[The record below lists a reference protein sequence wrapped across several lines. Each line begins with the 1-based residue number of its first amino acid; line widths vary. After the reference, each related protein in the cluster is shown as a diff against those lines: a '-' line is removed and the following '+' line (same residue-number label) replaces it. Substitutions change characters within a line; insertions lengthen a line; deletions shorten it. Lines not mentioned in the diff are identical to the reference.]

1 MSTIRDDSIRDV
13 TINPTKVA
21 LSNIGDGAGLVFS
34 SHEDELEEYIDF
46 TSIDPVRIGN
56 NKDYF
61 TSFFRTGKTEFQS
74 KDQIK
79 FRASWAQSS
88 CICLDISC
96 TKMGAIDIF
105 GVWESDNGELRGET
119 PILLLDDD
127 GQTPLPCLSHSK
139 LPPIKDLDIIGC
151 NWNGTRFGRKNLVGV
166 FQCGPDSVE
175 NLKFIDRES
184 GKAVARS
191 LSKYEI
197 VPQLSEFDPDLKM
210 VDVVNHPLL
219 QVNDSVIEYPVLFF
233 EGGLLEF
240 EYTFDFDLAP
250 ILNEAKTGL
259 ILTTFD
265 ALGEAVRDEDFSPD
279 YPASNATVAEIIRIS
294 DAFTKN
300 RLLTSVSWNES
311 IVEATI
317 RASPLFLVL
326 SGSRPESSPPQEI
339 YSGVALLIL
348 ASCGFGA
355 VLAVYLRERNNAK
368 AFALFVSFAYLFLE
382 TIAYYL
388 RREAE
393 NDQNAFNEAMVL
405 ATVAS
410 GDRFGGL
417 VPLSAGKD
425 GVVFAVTTYSVEMT
439 DESHDYS
446 WLFIS
451 GTVGSIISLICSYV
465 FGPDLVDG

>member
-1 MSTIRDDSIRDV
+1 MGQDLEG
-13 TINPTKVA
+13 K
-21 LSNIGDGAGLVFS
+21 IG
-34 SHEDELEEYIDF
+34 
-46 TSIDPVRIGN
+46 T
-56 NKDYF
+56 
-61 TSFFRTGKTEFQS
+61 
-74 KDQIK
+74 
-79 FRASWAQSS
+79 
-88 CICLDISC
+88 
-96 TKMGAIDIF
+96 
-105 GVWESDNGELRGET
+105 
-119 PILLLDDD
+119 
-127 GQTPLPCLSHSK
+127 
-139 LPPIKDLDIIGC
+139 
-151 NWNGTRFGRKNLVGV
+151 
-166 FQCGPDSVE
+166 DSVE

-250 ILNEAKTGL
+250 ILNEAKTEL

-279 YPASNATVAEIIRIS
+279 YPASNATVAEIIRVS
-294 DAFTKN
+294 DAFTRN

-339 YSGVALLIL
+339 YSGVALLVL

-355 VLAVYLRERNNAK
+355 VLAVFLRERNNAK
-368 AFALFVSFAYLFLE
+368 AFALFVSLAYLFLE

-388 RREAE
+388 RWEAE
-393 NDQNAFNEAMVL
+393 NDQNTFNEAMVL
-405 ATVAS
+405 VTVAS

-451 GTVGSIISLICSYV
+451 GAVGSIISLICSYV